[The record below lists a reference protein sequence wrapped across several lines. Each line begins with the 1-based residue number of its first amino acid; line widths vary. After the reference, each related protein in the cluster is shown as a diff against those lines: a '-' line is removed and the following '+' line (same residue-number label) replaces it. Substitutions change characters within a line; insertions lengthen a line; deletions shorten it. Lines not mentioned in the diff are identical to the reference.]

1 MSGMVKGK
9 TFELDHIRVTIGRS
23 DKNLIHLDDP
33 SVSSQHCV
41 VVRDGD
47 RYFIEDLG
55 STNGTRLN
63 FKAIEKAPLRS
74 KDILRIGGIEFMFD
88 ADFFE
93 DEDEDASSIS
103 TKIEVVA
110 GPSTTPKSFTS
121 ISPVARE
128 GGRKGSSRNRG
139 LWVALITVIAVL
151 AIGAV
156 VMLLVNLSSGQ

>member
-1 MSGMVKGK
+1 MSGLVKGK
-9 TFELDHIRVTIGRS
+9 TFEIDHIRVTIGRS
-23 DKNLIHLDDP
+23 EKNMIALDDS

-63 FKAIEKAPLRS
+63 FKSIQKAPLRS

-103 TKIEVVA
+103 TKIEVIP
-110 GPSTTPKSFTS
+110 GPAEAPKNFTS
-121 ISPVARE
+121 ISPVARS
-128 GGRKGSSRNRG
+128 GSAPASGKGKS
-139 LWVALITVIAVL
+139 LWIVLISIVALL

-156 VMLLVNLSSGQ
+156 IVLVLSLGKES